1 MSKQPISGGGDC
13 LFCKIIEKKIP
24 SKIVYEDEKMV
35 AFEDIN
41 PQAPVHLLLIPRK
54 HLSGLLDLTPDDRE
68 AISHLFLAVSKLA
81 REKGIAERG
90 FRTVVNSG
98 RDAGQTVFHLH
109 IHLLGGRSLQWPP
122 G

>member
-1 MSKQPISGGGDC
+1 MTKQPMGGGGEC
-13 LFCKIIEKKIP
+13 LFCKISEKKIP

-54 HLSGLLDLTPDDRE
+54 HISGLLDLKPEERE
-68 AISHLFLAVSKLA
+68 EMSHLFLTLPKLA

-109 IHLLGGRSLQWPP
+109 VHLLGGRPMQWPP

>member
-1 MSKQPISGGGDC
+1 MATPTPSMKSDC
-13 LFCKIIEKKIP
+13 LFCKITEKKIP
-24 SKIVYEDEKMV
+24 SKIVYEDEKTV
-35 AFEDIN
+35 AFEDIH

-54 HLSGLLDLTPDDRE
+54 HISGLLDLSPEDRE
-68 AISHLFLAVSKLA
+68 EISHLFLTLPRLA
-81 REKGIAERG
+81 REKGIAEQG

-109 IHLLGGRSLQWPP
+109 IHLLGGRTLHWPP

>member
-1 MSKQPISGGGDC
+1 MSKQTISAWSDC
-13 LFCKIIEKKIP
+13 LFCKISAKKIP
-24 SKIVYEDEKMV
+24 SKIFYEDEKMV

-54 HLSGLLDLTPDDRE
+54 HISGPLDLTPEDRE
-68 AISHLFLAVSKLA
+68 EISHLFLTLPKLA

-109 IHLLGGRSLQWPP
+109 IHLLGGRSLRWPP

>member
-1 MSKQPISGGGDC
+1 MAKHSTGGGGDC
-13 LFCKIIEKKIP
+13 LFCKITEKKIP
-24 SKIVYEDEKMV
+24 SKIVYEDDKMV

-54 HLSGLLDLTPDDRE
+54 HISGLLDLTPDERE
-68 AISHLFLAVSKLA
+68 VISHLFLTLPKLA
-81 REKGIAERG
+81 REKGVAERG

-98 RDAGQTVFHLH
+98 KDAGQSVFHLH
-109 IHLLGGRSLQWPP
+109 IHLLGGRLLHWPP